1 LTVVLEGMLKILSEL
16 NVYVTALFCVT
27 VTTYRVFQKKKR
39 RESVVSISTRNNVRV
54 NVVVT

>member
-1 LTVVLEGMLKILSEL
+1 MLKILSEL